1 MAEAARVA
9 GAPGGSAAPNAT
21 RSGFLPLDDAS
32 LQGWTEARITVQG
45 RTSLVS
51 RAQAEG
57 LAAQIRELALAVT
70 GRNGAMA
77 PVLLQIELVENG
89 VVTGTLAV
97 GEATARWTQ
106 LRGGFEQA
114 SSGSVD
120 AARVRQLLAEAARLA
135 PR

>member
-9 GAPGGSAAPNAT
+9 GAPGGSAAPNAA